1 MRLSAT
7 KSLLERPD
15 TIIVG
20 TVSCIYGIG
29 NPGDYHAM
37 VLTLRKGDRIG
48 RRELLARLVTMQY
61 ERNDI
66 EFVRGTFRARG
77 EVIDVF
83 PAEHAELAVRITMFD
98 DEIESL
104 DLLDPLTG
112 KIRQKLVRLDRKST
126 RLKSSH

>member
-1 MRLSAT
+1 
-7 KSLLERPD
+7 
-15 TIIVG
+15 
-20 TVSCIYGIG
+20 
-29 NPGDYHAM
+29 
-37 VLTLRKGDRIG
+37 
-48 RRELLARLVTMQY
+48 MQY

-112 KIRQKLVRLDRKST
+112 KIRQKLVRFT
-126 RLKSSH
+126 VFPSSHYVTPRSAEHTSELQSLMRMPYAVFCLTKNTQPTHNIAPTI